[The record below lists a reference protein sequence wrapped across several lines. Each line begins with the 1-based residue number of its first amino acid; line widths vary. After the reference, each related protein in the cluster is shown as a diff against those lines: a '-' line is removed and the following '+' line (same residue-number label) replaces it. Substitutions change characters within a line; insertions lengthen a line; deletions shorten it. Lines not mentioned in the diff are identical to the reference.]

1 MLGTIGFMLIAFVVL
16 GGLGWAFAGSGG
28 GGSGSGSSGA
38 NTKRM
43 AAVTGGAKLEK
54 TKAKN
59 ASVDQAGRRKQ
70 ILQNL
75 KANEQ
80 QARKAKLTIES
91 RIRQAGL
98 NFSLRTFWIGSGVL
112 GVLAAVAGIVLHAN
126 PLIALAIG
134 FVAGFGLPRWLLG
147 VLIKRRIKKFTEE
160 FPNATDII
168 VRGIK
173 SGLPVMDCLRLI
185 GRESPEPLA
194 AEFRRLVES
203 LGIGFSIDQALEK
216 MYERMPTS
224 EVRFFAIVLSIQQK
238 TGGNLAEA
246 LSNLSAVL
254 RARKLMREK
263 IKAMSGEAVA
273 SAFIIGSLP
282 PGIMT
287 LVYVTTPGYMMPLF
301 QDPRGHIMLL
311 FSAFWMGSGIFVM
324 RRMINFKI

>member
-1 MLGTIGFMLIAFVVL
+1 MLIAFVVL
-16 GGLGWAFAGSGG
+16 GAMGWAFAGG
-28 GGSGSGSSGA
+28 GGSSNSGA
-38 NTKRM
+38 NPKRM
-43 AAVTGGAKLEK
+43 AAITGGPKLEK
-54 TKAKN
+54 VKAKN
-59 ASVDQAGRRKQ
+59 ATVDQAGRRKQ

-75 KANEQ
+75 RANEQ
-80 QARKAKLTIES
+80 QARKAKLTIDS

-98 NFSLRTFWIGSGVL
+98 NFSLQTFWIGSGVL
-112 GVLAAVAGIVLHAN
+112 GVLAAVTGLVLHAN
-126 PLIALAIG
+126 PLAALFMG
-134 FVAGFGLPRWLLG
+134 FIFGLGLPRWLLG
-147 VLIKRRIKKFTEE
+147 FLIKRRMKKFTEE
-160 FPNATDII
+160 FPNATDVI

-173 SGLPVMDCLRLI
+173 SGLPVMDCLRVI

-203 LGIGFSIDQALEK
+203 LGVGFSIEQALEK

-287 LVYVTTPGYMMPLF
+287 LVYITTPGYMRPLF
-301 QDPRGHIMLL
+301 DDPRGHLMLL
-311 FSAFWMGSGIFVM
+311 FSAVWMGTGIFMM

>member
-1 MLGTIGFMLIAFVVL
+1 MLGMIGFMLLAFAVL
-16 GGLGWAFAGSGG
+16 GALGWAFAGGDG
-28 GGSGSGSSGA
+28 NSGA
-38 NTKRM
+38 SSKRL
-43 AAVTGGAKLEK
+43 AAVAGGPKLDK
-54 TKAKN
+54 TKSKSATL
-59 ASVDQAGRRKQ
+59 DQAGRRKQ
-70 ILQNL
+70 LLQNL
-75 KANEQ
+75 KASEQ

-98 NFSLRTFWIGSGVL
+98 NISVRVFWIIC
-112 GVLAAVAGIVLHAN
+112 GVLAVISALAAVLLHAN
-126 PLIALAIG
+126 PLAALFIAFITGL
-134 FVAGFGLPRWLLG
+134 GLPRWFLG
-147 VLIKRRIKKFTEE
+147 FLMKRRTKKFTEE
-160 FPNATDII
+160 FPNATDVI

-173 SGLPVMDCLRLI
+173 SGLPVMDCLRVI

-203 LGIGFSIDQALEK
+203 LGVGQSLDMALEK

-282 PGIMT
+282 PGIMG
-287 LVYVTTPGYMMPLF
+287 LVYVTTPGYMTPLF
-301 QDPRGHIMLL
+301 EDPRGHLMLL
-311 FSAFWMGSGIFVM
+311 LSAFWMGMGIFVM